1 MTALV
6 LAVCNQ
12 KGGVGKTT
20 TTYHLARAAITDG
33 LRVLVVDADPQG
45 DLTSVTVGEDSL
57 IEGQVGLADVLS
69 DRSDEHIRDVIVPG
83 IWPGL
88 DVVPT
93 TGDALEGVNNELV
106 IAGAGR
112 EQRLHTALADV
123 IDDYDVVLIDCPPA
137 LNPLT
142 INALTAAQGAVVVTE
157 SRLFA
162 TNGLSRLLHTIDTV
176 QTSYNQDLA
185 IAGILI
191 NEHKQRTISGRTW
204 KKEVDAVMA
213 DRQLPILDPPIP
225 DRVAITDAEE
235 ASCGLDEWAGR
246 DGQDL
251 ADLYT
256 AHLHTIQGGLS

>member
-20 TTYHLARAAITDG
+20 TTFHLARAAITDG

-45 DLTSVTVGEDSL
+45 DLTSVTVDEDNL

-93 TGDALEGVNNELV
+93 TGEALEGVNNELV

-112 EQRLHTALADV
+112 EQRLRTALGEV
-123 IDDYDVVLIDCPPA
+123 IDDYDVILIDCPPS
-137 LNPLT
+137 LGMLT
-142 INALTAAQGAVVVTE
+142 TNALVAADQALIVTAPRSEAADGV
-157 SRLFA
+157 
-162 TNGLSRLLHTIDTV
+162 
-176 QTSYNQDLA
+176 
-185 IAGILI
+185 AGI
-191 NEHKQRTISGRTW
+191 
-204 KKEVDAVMA
+204 
-213 DRQLPILDPPIP
+213 
-225 DRVAITDAEE
+225 
-235 ASCGLDEWAGR
+235 
-246 DGQDL
+246 
-251 ADLYT
+251 
-256 AHLHTIQGGLS
+256 